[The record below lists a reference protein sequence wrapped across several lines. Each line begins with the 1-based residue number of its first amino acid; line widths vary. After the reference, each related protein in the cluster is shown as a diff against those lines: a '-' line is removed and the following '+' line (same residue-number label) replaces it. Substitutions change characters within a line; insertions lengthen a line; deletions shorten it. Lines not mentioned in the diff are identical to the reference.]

1 MSIEAYIKDV
11 TDHSYQICGK
21 LFSGDFT
28 QIVKQNHDGTDLS
41 LQHTFYSIDDDGVV
55 KQLGGLS
62 FEENAGGAVSLNL
75 NVTDATTGEPTPVLA
90 LSPQGM
96 SVTGGIDVMG
106 GSTNFETSSISVA
119 DYDITLGSGAETVSD
134 LEGGGIVLGTPASGT
149 KTIRF
154 SELMSSWTSNVGF
167 NVETGNSFTVNT
179 DSVVLDEAGLTISD
193 IILSQ
198 SGLNIGNE
206 VELNS
211 ESLTIGETNPVVLN
225 ASGLTVGD
233 SLSLSTAAG
242 LQAGDI
248 SLDSDNGLVIGTG
261 TTALIL
267 DASGL
272 FVGDSIELS
281 VDTGLTLGTINLS
294 TNGLTVGTDLEIS
307 QANGLVFESVALKNS
322 GLTFDSATGDVVLS
336 ETGLYLGD
344 DISISK
350 TGGLAFGPNSKL
362 DDVSL
367 SFGTTPD
374 ETILDDQSLKLGEDI
389 LLNHD
394 GLYFANADSAVY
406 MGPTNQWKISFDSTT
421 QNIKFEFFDTSTNA
435 YVVKMELKSS
445 E

>member
-1 MSIEAYIKDV
+1 MSIIEEYIKDV

-28 QIVKQNHDGTDLS
+28 QIVKQKHDGTDVS
-41 LQHTFYSIDDDGVV
+41 LQHTFYSIDDDGVI

-62 FEENAGGAVSLNL
+62 FEENTEGSVSMNF
-75 NVTDATTGEPTPVLA
+75 NVIDSTTGLPAPVLA
-90 LSPQGM
+90 LSSDGLSVQG
-96 SVTGGIDVMG
+96 GFDVQG
-106 GSTNFETSSISVA
+106 ESTHFETISISVA
-119 DYDITLGSGAETVSD
+119 DSDINLGSGAEVLSD
-134 LEGGGIVLGTPASGT
+134 LEGGGIVLGNPEVGE
-149 KTIRF
+149 KTLRF
-154 SELMSSWTSNVGF
+154 SELMNSWTSNAGF
-167 NVETGNSFTVNT
+167 NVETGLSFTVNT

-193 IILSQ
+193 IVLSQ

-248 SLDSDNGLVIGTG
+248 SLDSENGLVIGTG
-261 TTALIL
+261 LTALIL

-281 VDTGLTLGTINLS
+281 VNTGLTLGTINLS
-294 TNGLTVGTDLEIS
+294 TNGLTIGTDLEIS
-307 QANGLVFESVALKNS
+307 QTNGLVFESVTLKNS
-322 GLTFDSATGDVVLS
+322 GLTFDSTTGDVVLS
-336 ETGLYLGD
+336 DTGLYLGD
-344 DISISK
+344 SISISK
-350 TGGLAFGPNSKL
+350 DEGL
-362 DDVSL
+362 V
-367 SFGTTPD
+367 FGTSPD
-374 ETILDDQSLKLGEDI
+374 ETVLDDQSLKLGEDI

-394 GLYFANADSAVY
+394 GLYLANADSAVY
-406 MGPTNQWKISFDSTT
+406 MGPTNQWKISFDSAT
-421 QNIKFEFFDTSTNA
+421 QNIKFEFFDTSTNG

-445 E
+445 A